1 MKDTKRN
8 RLSPTSPDR
17 NQKAGRRRY
26 EPPRIKWS
34 FTEDQILEILGP
46 AQGYNG
52 SVAGSGG
59 TF

>member
-1 MKDTKRN
+1 MKDAKRN

-34 FTEDQILEILGP
+34 FTEEQILEVLGP
-46 AQGYNG
+46 AQGYTG
-52 SVAGSGG
+52 SMPGGGSSM
-59 TF
+59 